1 MIARPLRSVV
11 LLAATG
17 LAISSCATAA
27 SNHHAST
34 TTTTVTTT
42 STEIKEACTNQVAT
56 PSLLGS
62 LVAADGRSGAVTV
75 HGSVFY
81 GTCGSVDYASA
92 IFEASPSATAAESV
106 AFQDHGAY
114 PEFFE
119 RAGQSPWRVVG
130 SAPGPPG
137 VMDCATFKDL
147 PSRLRVIWGDC
158 VLTPSTTTTT
168 LAPWCVTLMA
178 DAFIQAQSVVVTA
191 NGTATVKGLA
201 LEVQCA
207 PGTPD
212 DFQFY
217 ERTKGESPE
226 TLHLVAGAKV
236 TGVNLSGGST
246 PLKLS
251 ALAHYLTQDT
261 DGNLFQVVGPL
272 DAATELLGRFH
283 P

>member
-1 MIARPLRSVV
+1 
-11 LLAATG
+11 
-17 LAISSCATAA
+17 
-27 SNHHAST
+27 
-34 TTTTVTTT
+34 
-42 STEIKEACTNQVAT
+42 
-56 PSLLGS
+56 
-62 LVAADGRSGAVTV
+62 
-75 HGSVFY
+75 
-81 GTCGSVDYASA
+81 
-92 IFEASPSATAAESV
+92 
-106 AFQDHGAY
+106 
-114 PEFFE
+114 
-119 RAGQSPWRVVG
+119 
-130 SAPGPPG
+130 
-137 VMDCATFKDL
+137 
-147 PSRLRVIWGDC
+147 
-158 VLTPSTTTTT
+158 
-168 LAPWCVTLMA
+168 VTLMA

-207 PGTPD
+207 PEPGRLPVLRT
-212 DFQFY
+212 Y
-217 ERTKGESPE
+217 EGRVAE